1 MNAVN
6 VNLDF
11 DKPNQFALEMT
22 KSYLYEN
29 SDNLYRSPREYVA
42 VFAGTYA
49 RILAEFEKFKAD
61 EDLLKSIVTSAMNVD
76 LSMSNSNKED

>member
-29 SDNLYRSPREYVA
+29 SDNQYHSPREYVA
-42 VFAGTYA
+42 IFIGTYT
-49 RILAEFEKFKAD
+49 RILAEFENLQAD
-61 EDLLKSIVTSAMNVD
+61 EDLLKSIVSEAMNVD
-76 LSMSNSNKED
+76 FSKFERNKED